1 MNQRPT
7 YERLI
12 DFHRRFKAKRH
23 FARGYSFAAVMLNAA
38 LLALGF
44 YVLNSRFVLQPGI
57 ELELPAAP
65 FADGVPFLQSTI
77 VTLSRDGSVFCDDER
92 TSVEGLSK
100 TFARAVRANPNCT
113 LLIEADKR
121 VQYGRLVDVYNQAQA
136 AGIRK
141 IMMATRVSSMASQS
155 R

>member
-12 DFHRRFKAKRH
+12 DFHRRFKAKHH

-38 LLALGF
+38 LLLLGF
-44 YVLNSRFVLQPGI
+44 YILNSHFVLQPGI
-57 ELELPAAP
+57 QLELPTAP

-77 VTLSRDGSVFCDDER
+77 VTLSRDGSIFCDDER
-92 TSVEGLSK
+92 TTVDGLSDA
-100 TFARAVRANPNCT
+100 FARAVHANPNRT

-121 VQYGRLVDVYNQAQA
+121 VQYGRLVEVYNKAQA
-136 AGIRK
+136 AGIQK
-141 IMMATRVSSMASQS
+141 IMMATRASSLTGKS
-155 R
+155 